1 MLRCGLRRGT
11 HTRAPPKGLRLT
23 LASHSSPFPPGA
35 RPSLPSGAS
44 GPGWRSLAQP
54 AAASARWAARVARQA
69 TPPPHQGDLGGEDLT
84 KAEMEAFQAGDYPT
98 GAEEKE
104 LQAEAAAASAG
115 LGDLCC
121 DEAAAP
127 PEAAV
132 WQDAAE
138 E

>member
-1 MLRCGLRRGT
+1 MKFRREEE
-11 HTRAPPKGLRLT
+11 R
-23 LASHSSPFPPGA
+23 
-35 RPSLPSGAS
+35 
-44 GPGWRSLAQP
+44 
-54 AAASARWAARVARQA
+54 
-69 TPPPHQGDLGGEDLT
+69 E
-84 KAEMEAFQAGDYPT
+84 
-98 GAEEKE
+98 EEKE

>member
-1 MLRCGLRRGT
+1 MGEGQ
-11 HTRAPPKGLRLT
+11 
-23 LASHSSPFPPGA
+23 
-35 RPSLPSGAS
+35 
-44 GPGWRSLAQP
+44 GPQ
-54 AAASARWAARVARQA
+54 
-69 TPPPHQGDLGGEDLT
+69 DLT